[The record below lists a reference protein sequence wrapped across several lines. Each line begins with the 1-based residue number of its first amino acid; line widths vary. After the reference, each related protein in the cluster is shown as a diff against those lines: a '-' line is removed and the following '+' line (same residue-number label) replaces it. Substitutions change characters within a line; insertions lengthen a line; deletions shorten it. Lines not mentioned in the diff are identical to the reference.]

1 MNCHF
6 KHFRFRG
13 SLNKLMLKR
22 LVCLTSLKGLFGK
35 ISYKNLTKN
44 NMFAF
49 FGLKIMLKIEKFE
62 SFINFILFSNEK
74 LFYFTHWLYVVF
86 YILLIIH
93 CSNFWK
99 WFIVPFALMIFERIY
114 NFYRIQSVNY
124 GETYIK
130 DVNLLS
136 SNVTQLIVTRPPN
149 FKFRSGDYIF
159 IKIPTIARFE
169 WHPFTISSA
178 PELKGKLFCNTSKK
192 IF

>member
-1 MNCHF
+1 
-6 KHFRFRG
+6 
-13 SLNKLMLKR
+13 
-22 LVCLTSLKGLFGK
+22 
-35 ISYKNLTKN
+35 
-44 NMFAF
+44 
-49 FGLKIMLKIEKFE
+49 
-62 SFINFILFSNEK
+62 
-74 LFYFTHWLYVVF
+74 VVF

-178 PELKGKLFCNTSKK
+178 PELKGKLFRNAYFRVKEYFFLEIIYNTMFLFKDELWLHVRSLGNWTNKLYEYFSDYTLNK
-192 IF
+192 NTESSGIGSGGPAVYNRKMSNMGTIDIFT